1 MDEAY
6 RSQPGRCNHRRWN
19 QGFPNRVQ
27 WAMIEVG
34 VQKQLRNMTM
44 RIRKPAVS
52 GRFYPADPPTLRR
65 TIEKHLAAAPIHAR
79 PEAVAAV
86 IAPHAGYPYSG
97 LTAAHAYKRLLGKK
111 VRRVV
116 LLGCSHHY
124 QFDGAS
130 IFRDGGY
137 ETPLG
142 IVPIDESL
150 ARHLVTCFGNTC
162 PEAHENEHALE
173 VHIPFLQ
180 MALEGDFKLVPIL
193 FGSRPGDHHE
203 EMGAE
208 LARCLEPDD
217 LVLAS
222 TDLSHFLSE
231 SEANA
236 LDQRSLDQV
245 LRKDAHKLCEAAAR
259 GRCSLCGASAVVSAM
274 AYANAIKATHWEV
287 LDYRTSAWAS
297 GETDRVV
304 GYSAISM
311 ERDVA

>member
-1 MDEAY
+1 
-6 RSQPGRCNHRRWN
+6 
-19 QGFPNRVQ
+19 
-27 WAMIEVG
+27 
-34 VQKQLRNMTM
+34 M

-65 TIEKHLAAAPIHAR
+65 TIEKHLAAAPINAC

-97 LTAAHAYKRLLGKK
+97 LTAAHAFKRIQGKRP
-111 VRRVV
+111 RRVV

-124 QFDGAS
+124 QFDHAS
-130 IFRDGGY
+130 IFSEGAY

-142 IVPIDESL
+142 VVSVDEEL
-150 ARHLVTCFGNTC
+150 AQHLVERFGSAC
-162 PEAHENEHALE
+162 PEAHQNEHALE

-180 MALEGDFKLVPIL
+180 MTLEGNFQLVPIL
-193 FGSRPGDHHE
+193 FGSRPGEHHQAL
-203 EMGAE
+203 GAE
-208 LARCLEPDD
+208 LARCLGPDD

-222 TDLSHFLSE
+222 TDLSHFLRE
-231 SEANA
+231 EEAKV
-236 LDQRSLDQV
+236 LDQRSIKQV
-245 LRKDAHKLCEAAAR
+245 LSKDAKELCAAAAR

-274 AYANAIKATHWEV
+274 AYANAIQATHWEV

-297 GETDRVV
+297 GETSRVV
-304 GYSAISM
+304 GYGAISM

>member
-1 MDEAY
+1 
-6 RSQPGRCNHRRWN
+6 
-19 QGFPNRVQ
+19 
-27 WAMIEVG
+27 
-34 VQKQLRNMTM
+34 M

-65 TIEKHLAAAPIHAR
+65 TIERHLAAAPISAR

-97 LTAAHAYKRLLGKK
+97 LTAAHAFKRLQGKK
-111 VRRVV
+111 PCRVV

-124 QFDGAS
+124 QFDGPS
-130 IFRDGGY
+130 IFSDGGY

-142 IVPIDESL
+142 VVSVDGDM
-150 ARHLVTCFGNTC
+150 AKHLSERFGSAC
-162 PEAHENEHALE
+162 PEAHLKEHALE

-180 MALEGDFKLVPIL
+180 MALEGSFQLVPVL
-193 FGSRPGDHHE
+193 FGSRPSEQHRDL
-203 EMGAE
+203 GAE
-208 LARCLEPDD
+208 LAQCLDADD

-222 TDLSHFLSE
+222 TDLSHFLCE
-231 SEANA
+231 EEANA
-236 LDQRSLDQV
+236 LDQRSLKQV
-245 LRKDAHKLCEAAAR
+245 LSKDANELCTAAAR

-274 AYANAIKATHWEV
+274 AYANAIRATRWEV

-297 GETDRVV
+297 GDTDRVV

-311 ERDVA
+311 ERVVA